1 MMTIP
6 QPVRAALTRCGA
18 LCASFALALAVPA
31 AAQNGTHPEVVQALA
46 VFDAECAKIQNQ
58 HEELVAAPPRHYTN
72 QLAAVRR
79 KLQDAGDL
87 EGILAIRDEMDRF
100 IKAITGDA
108 DPFEP
113 VPEMPESALVKTP
126 AVLRQLQDAYL
137 KSRVDQAELR
147 NKQIADLTARLT
159 ARLDAIIRDL
169 TIRNR
174 ISDAVLVKKEAD
186 YWRKMLAE
194 NQVCVVIE
202 SRALERSG
210 RLPPAKGDP
219 ASETSGARA
228 EAPWRAWTLDKV
240 AGYAQE
246 GSLFDHPDLPDEL
259 SLTFD
264 KELGQIRADGVRVV
278 AQRSVDMR
286 DLMWMG
292 KAIRWSVPSAKQ
304 LEATFQITSKVLAPS
319 KDTGPAVQIIVQC
332 GKARPQVFT
341 QSILYRDMTI
351 QIVCDA
357 STGMRRI
364 FWVQGQTGIPL
375 TIPADAQTIRVLLTV
390 TGSRPG
396 ERCDSTII
404 MR

>member
-6 QPVRAALTRCGA
+6 QPVRAALTRYGA
-18 LCASFALALAVPA
+18 LCALFALALAVPA

-137 KSRVDQAELR
+137 KSRGDQAELR

-194 NQVCVVIE
+194 NQVGVVIE

-264 KELGQIRADGVRVV
+264 KELGQIRVEGVRVV
-278 AQRSVDMR
+278 DQASIDMR
-286 DLMWMG
+286 DRSWLG
-292 KAIRWSVPSAKQ
+292 KAIRWTIPAAKQ
-304 LEATFQITSKVLAPS
+304 LEATFQITSKALAPN
-319 KDTGPAVQIIVQC
+319 KDAGPAVQIIVQYD
-332 GKARPQVFT
+332 KTPSQVFT
-341 QSILYRDMTI
+341 QPILHRDMTI

-357 STGMRRI
+357 ATGMRRI

-396 ERCDSTII
+396 ERCDSTITV
-404 MR
+404 R